1 MQPFYTP
8 SAGSEIFER
17 LEKKHG
23 LEIKQLYS
31 FNQPELFRQPVPVT
45 AHAAVKHILEDQA
58 NFKVPWAESGFLL
71 TYMLSGDSPAHAE
84 QRELVGNT
92 LHSGGGDA
100 IQQFTDFAKLITL
113 SLLKKGVSPLGKQSV
128 YHIDIIKE

>member
-8 SAGSEIFER
+8 KQSREIFER
-17 LEKKHG
+17 LEREHG
-23 LEIKQLYS
+23 VEIKHLFS
-31 FNQPELFRQPVPVT
+31 FDQPSLLRQPIPVT
-45 AHAAVKHILEDQA
+45 AHAAVKHILENQT

-84 QRELVGNT
+84 QRELVGKT
-92 LHSGGGDA
+92 LHSGGGAA

-113 SLLKKGVSPLGKQSV
+113 KLLKGAVRLGRQPV

>member
-8 SAGSEIFER
+8 EQSHKIFE
-17 LEKKHG
+17 HFG
-23 LEIKQLYS
+23 IDHLYS
-31 FNQPELFRQPVPVT
+31 FSQPSLMRQPIPVT
-45 AHAAVKHILEDQA
+45 AHAAVKHILEDQT

-71 TYMLSGDSPAHAE
+71 TYMLSGDTPAHAE
-84 QRELVGNT
+84 QRELVGT
-92 LHSGGGDA
+92 ALPSGGGAA

-113 SLLKKGVSPLGKQSV
+113 SLLKKGAVRLGRQSV